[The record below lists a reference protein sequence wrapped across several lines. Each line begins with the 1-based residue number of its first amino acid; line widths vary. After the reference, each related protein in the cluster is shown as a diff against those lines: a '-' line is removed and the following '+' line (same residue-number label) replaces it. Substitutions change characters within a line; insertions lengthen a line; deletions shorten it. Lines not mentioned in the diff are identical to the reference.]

1 MKTRSGKDLNGNYTN
16 RKRKNDQGQPEGKKL
31 KTNVATKTNWDV
43 LPTLAIQKIY
53 LHLLSKESDKCFV
66 KLGNQ
71 MSVNQH
77 WQRAVQIE
85 AHRTHL
91 TLNSIRDQTKL
102 CQLLKNLT
110 EKGLKNLKHL
120 RLHNMNSQFSRLQRT
135 LQSEPFQL
143 DSLFITDDSSRI
155 EGLPNQLVDFFG
167 HCQNLQSFTAK
178 QVGLTQ
184 YQFSMVFG
192 LKSLTKLVLQ
202 IPLRPVTAEQPF
214 AGFPTENHCLNIE
227 GLTSLTHLDVEC
239 TQTPTQE
246 NYFTENWKALENGK
260 PWIKYG
266 HLSPNIQFLRL
277 KFTDIWISCIE
288 DSGRRDLMAVN
299 DEFQSQYMKK
309 LKYLSLEAFT
319 VLQSSAIL
327 KNLVSQA
334 PLDYVHVDDS
344 VSGNY
349 GITESVWIPQLQV
362 SVRIKS
368 LQSLRWP
375 RGVVGRATARIRGI
389 RRR

>member
-1 MKTRSGKDLNGNYTN
+1 MKTRSGKVLNTNYTS
-16 RKRKNDQGQPEGKKL
+16 RKRKHDQNQPERSEEKADIASKI
-31 KTNVATKTNWDV
+31 NWAV
-43 LPTLAIQKIY
+43 LPPLVIQRI
-53 LHLLSKESDKCFV
+53 LFHLKSKEMDKCFI
-66 KLGNQ
+66 KLENQ
-71 MSVNQH
+71 MSLNQH
-77 WQRAVQIE
+77 WRKAVQVQE
-85 AHRTHL
+85 HRTHL
-91 TLNSIRDQTKL
+91 TWNPIKKKEELNDFL
-102 CQLLKNLT
+102 NGFGGNVLKNLQQ
-110 EKGLKNLKHL
+110 LN
-120 RLHNMNSQFSRLQRT
+120 LHNTTSNISDPM
-135 LQSEPFQL
+135 EPFQL
-143 DSLFITDDSSRI
+143 
-155 EGLPNQLVDFFG
+155 EPFG
-167 HCQNLQSFTAK
+167 NCENLQSFTLK
-178 QVGLTQ
+178 RIQLTQ
-184 YQFSMVFG
+184 NQFSMFFG